1 MSTNSTVRFDERY
14 PITSRYLTAPSK
26 RRSGIPMNDG
36 VKFVVAHDTGNPNS
50 TAAGNVTYYEHSRDE
65 ESASA
70 HLFVDD
76 RQIIEC
82 IPALN
87 RSPEKAWHVRYNV
100 PGDNR
105 LFNADANDVAIG
117 VEYCYGSAINADEA
131 YRRYVWVLA
140 LVCVRYKLDP
150 ARNIVGHFFLDPG
163 RKTDPVTGLAQSR
176 RTYEQLLRDVASEV
190 AGASTAPGTAPPPPV
205 SGTAMTGTAQIH
217 HAVNLRSAP
226 NRRASVVRV
235 AQPGERLV
243 CTAQTDAGEPVNG
256 NTVWYRTDTG
266 SWFWSGAALVT

>member
-1 MSTNSTVRFDERY
+1 MATSPTVSFAQRY
-14 PITSRYLTAPSK
+14 PITSRYLTAPSR
-26 RRSGIPMNDG
+26 RRSGIPMTNG

-50 TAAGNVTYYEHSRDE
+50 TAAGNVTYYERSRDE

-87 RSPEKAWHVRYNV
+87 QSPEKAWHVRYNV

-105 LFNADANDVAIG
+105 LFNVDANDAAIG
-117 VEYCYGSAINADEA
+117 VEYCFGSAINADEA

-140 LVCVRYKLDP
+140 LVCVTYQLDP
-150 ARNIVGHFFLDPG
+150 TRSIVGHFFLDPG
-163 RKTDPVTGLAQSR
+163 RKTDPVTGLAHSR
-176 RTYEQLLRDVASEV
+176 RTYDQLLRDVASEV
-190 AGASTAPGTAPPPPV
+190 AGATGATPQAPAGVTSF
-205 SGTAMTGTAQIH
+205 SGTAQVH
-217 HAVNLRSAP
+217 HAVNLRSAA
-226 NRRASVVRV
+226 NRRADIVRV

-243 CTAQTDAGEPVNG
+243 CTAQTDTGEPVNG
-256 NTVWYRTDTG
+256 NAVWYQTDTG
-266 SWFWSGAALVT
+266 SWFWSGAARVA